1 MSTSLIEDIGPMKD
15 TTKTR
20 LPVQNSTLIDDL
32 IERLTELKN
41 QGHEDIHVMTC
52 PSEIPEED
60 EENDQVGTW
69 NISELDEDGNLYI
82 RKAQWVPH
90 PLGDKELVAEHEA
103 NVRAKRQ
110 KLNEKK

>member
-1 MSTSLIEDIGPMKD
+1 MKD

-69 NISELDEDGNLYI
+69 NISELDSDGNLYI
-82 RKAQWVPH
+82 KKAQWVPH
-90 PLGDKELVAEHEA
+90 PDYGDKELVAEYRA
-103 NVRAKRQ
+103 NERAKYQ
-110 KLNEKK
+110 KRNKKK